1 MNVKIQSLEISKSL
15 KDINPSFRK
24 KLFNK
29 RKQCKHKKKCPDN
42 LYTKFRNVWK

>member
-15 KDINPSFRK
+15 KDINPSFNK
-24 KLFNK
+24 K
-29 RKQCKHKKKCPDN
+29 KQCKHKKKCPYD